1 MRIEF
6 LADEFRPGGWLVL
19 LDRVRQSYVDLDD
32 PGYLEFPYVQALAQ
46 VLDSLPEGPL
56 RVLHL
61 GGGGLTLPRWVEHV
75 RPGSAQVVA
84 EPDAELAALVAARLP
99 YPDIVRTLPETGRTA
114 VDIVAGPFD
123 AVVVDAF
130 HGGRVPADLVTVEF
144 FERVR
149 TVLELGGVL
158 VMNLADLPGLGW
170 VRRVAAAVAG
180 SFAELVLRAEPGV
193 LDGDEAGNV
202 VLIAAAEIPI
212 EVLVNDDLP
221 YEYGTRPLSGA
232 GLLAF
237 VGGARPFT
245 DKDSARSPEPPED
258 LWRVELPS

>member
-32 PGYLEFPYVQALAQ
+32 PGYLEFPYIQALAQ
-46 VLDSLPEGPL
+46 ALDSLPEGPL

-75 RPGSAQVVA
+75 RPGSDQVVA
-84 EPDAELAALVAARLP
+84 EPDAELSALVSARLP
-99 YPDIVRTLPETGRTA
+99 FPQSLTTLPSDGRTA
-114 VDIVAGPFD
+114 IDLVAGPFD

-130 HGGRVPADLVTVEF
+130 LGGRVPADLVTAEF
-144 FERVR
+144 FARVR
-149 TVLELGGVL
+149 SVLAPDGLL
-158 VMNLADLPGLGW
+158 TMNLADLPGLGW
-170 VRRVAAAVAG
+170 VRRVTAAVATEFG
-180 SFAELVLRAEPGV
+180 EVVLRAEPAV
-193 LDGDEAGNV
+193 LDADDAGNV

-221 YEYGTRPLSGA
+221 YDYGTRSLSGA

-245 DKDSARSPEPPED
+245 DADSARSPEPPED
-258 LWRVELPS
+258 LWRVELE